1 MREKR
6 GFGPWGWLLLI
17 FGLLVFFSNG
27 GFFADGTNII
37 SPAVAERLN
46 VDQSIILTMNSVAG
60 IVGVLIALCSSL
72 LGVTLVLKRFSFIG
86 DGLSHVAFGAMSIAA
101 VLKLTDDMP
110 LTLGVTVVCAVLLLR
125 TGQNTKIKG
134 DAAIAMISVG
144 ALAIGYLLM
153 NLFSTSSNLSGDVC
167 STLFGSTS
175 ILTLSKSEVLLCAG
189 LSVVVV
195 AVFLLYYNKIFAVTF
210 DEDFAKAVGTKA
222 DLYNLL
228 IAIIVAVVIVL
239 AMNLVGS
246 LLISA
251 LVIFPALS
259 AMRLFQN
266 FRSVTVCSAVL
277 SVNCTA
283 LGILIS
289 ILAGTP
295 VGSTIVAVD
304 ILAFLIC
311 SAIGRARGGGAG

>member
-1 MREKR
+1 MFETLRMYFQYPFVR
-6 GFGPWGWLLLI
+6 YAL
-17 FGLLVFFSNG
+17 
-27 GFFADGTNII
+27 
-37 SPAVAERLN
+37 
-46 VDQSIILTMNSVAG
+46 

-86 DGLSHVAFGAMSIAA
+86 DGLSHVAFGAMAIAS
-101 VLKLTDDMP
+101 VLNITNNMLFILP
-110 LTLGVTVVCAVLLLR
+110 VTVICAILLLR
-125 TGQNTKIKG
+125 AGQNTRIKG

-153 NLFSTSSNLSGDVC
+153 NLFSTSPNISGDVC
-167 STLFGSTS
+167 STLFCSTS
-175 ILTLSKSEVLLCAG
+175 ILTLTKGEVWLCAI

-195 AVFLLYYNKIFAVTF
+195 AIFILFYNKIFAVTF
-210 DEDFAKAVGTKA
+210 DENFARATGTRA
-222 DLYNLL
+222 NAYNLL
-228 IAIIVAVVIVL
+228 IAVVIAVIIVL

-259 AMRLFQN
+259 AMRLFKS
-266 FRSVTVCSAVL
+266 FRSVTISAAVL
-277 SVNCTA
+277 SVLSATA
-283 LGILIS
+283 GILIS

-304 ILAFLIC
+304 IAVFLI
-311 SAIGRARGGGAG
+311 SYGIGRITGR